1 MFQIVPH
8 FAVPLAFEQHPN
20 PAEFNQALRELF
32 LKREAEGGKYANP
45 NPYTVRNKD
54 LFESHFDLFDWPEP
68 VISELRE
75 FCLSNLLRLVAQL
88 NNYDM
93 ATMKRINIATDAW
106 FHITRRNGFFGIH
119 NHPMASWSGV
129 YCVSPGEHDA
139 NQADSGKLSFVNPNI
154 AGNMYVDVGSAMV
167 QPPYGM
173 SNMGY
178 SLAPGQLVIFPSWLS
193 HYVMPFYGEGERIT
207 VAFNCAFQ
215 VR

>member
-8 FAVPLAFEQHPN
+8 FAVPFAFEQHPN
-20 PAEFNQALRELF
+20 PAALNQALRELF
-32 LKREAEGGKYANP
+32 LKREAEGAKYANP
-45 NPYTVRNKD
+45 SPYTVRNKD

-68 VISELRE
+68 IIAELRE
-75 FCLSNLLRLVAQL
+75 FCLSNLMRTVAQL

-93 ATMKRINIATDAW
+93 AFMKRINIATDAW

-129 YCVSPGEHDA
+129 YCVAPGQHDA
-139 NQADSGKLSFVNPNI
+139 DQTDSGKLTFVCPNI
-154 AGNMYVDVGSAMV
+154 AGNMYVDAGTAALQFPHS
-167 QPPYGM
+167 M

-178 SLAPGQLVIFPSWLS
+178 SLAPGQLVLFPSWLS